1 MAESGRRLNYLTD
14 IDGLRAVAVLAVVLY
29 HLQVPGFAGGYVGVD
44 IFFVISGFLISGLI
58 RDRAVAGNFSLGGFY
73 ASRVLRL
80 LPSVLVTVAGT
91 AAVAILILQP
101 GMMSG
106 FALSA
111 SAAVFS
117 AANFVFYFE
126 SGYWDAAGE
135 LKPLLHL
142 WSLGVEEQ
150 FYLFWPTVLI
160 LLYKLPATAYRAG
173 LLLILAA
180 SLAACI
186 AMTNVDSAAAF
197 YLLPFRIW
205 QFALGALAVELWRGL
220 VISEFS
226 RQLLRSVGLALCGI
240 SIATFSDATPF
251 PGWQAIIP
259 SAGAALVLLASHE
272 TSGSVWL
279 SNTSARWLG
288 RISYAMYLAH
298 WPPIAL
304 YRAYTLQ
311 ELTGM
316 VQLLLAVVTLA
327 LTVALHYGV
336 ERRCYRRD
344 AQRVTGWHRGAS
356 ITLATAVTMA
366 LLLLLPAQMP
376 DQFTRRDVL
385 LSAADIEGYQQRRFA
400 WIRQACR
407 IDRVGAGKRCP
418 LPPENSAILFIGN
431 SHEPDAFNILVGALG
446 MANLRGSI
454 SFGSIDGCRELVSN
468 RDWASSTTPDC
479 QRRLDALRA
488 LLDDIRFKA
497 IVYSARRPYRNNKE
511 ALVNILDTIK
521 SRQAGVPLVTFE
533 DYFSTRTD
541 CASLINHYGSD
552 RACGR
557 LENLEHFPGLIPDA
571 TPLKERVSALSDYRF
586 SKLELLCGDNR
597 PGSCPTSTPDGD
609 PVFVDG
615 HHLTREFAV
624 WIGRLLA
631 QQNPTWLQAVAAT
644 PPDPQDLR
652 VYPGQ

>member
-1 MAESGRRLNYLTD
+1 MAESGRSLNYLTD

-58 RDRAVAGNFSLGGFY
+58 RDRVVAGNFSLAGFY

-101 GMMSG
+101 GMMSA

-126 SGYWDAAGE
+126 SGYWDATAE

-150 FYLFWPTVLI
+150 FYLFWPSLLL
-160 LLYKLPATAYRAG
+160 LLYKLPQRFYIAG
-173 LLLILAA
+173 LVVVTLA

-220 VISEFS
+220 HISEFS

-279 SNTSARWLG
+279 SNTSAQWLG
-288 RISYAMYLAH
+288 RVSYAMYLAH

-327 LTVALHYGV
+327 LTVALHYWV

-344 AQRVTGWHRGAS
+344 AQPVAGWRRGAS

-376 DQFTRRDVL
+376 DQFTRREVL
-385 LSAADIEGYQQRRFA
+385 LSATDIEGYQQRRFD
-400 WIRQACR
+400 WVRQTCR
-407 IDRVGAGKRCP
+407 VDRVGAGKRCP
-418 LPPENSAILFIGN
+418 LPADDSAILFIGN

-446 MANLRGSI
+446 MENLRGSI
-454 SFGSIDGCRELVSN
+454 SFGSIDGCRELVSD
-468 RDWASSTTPDC
+468 RDWASSAAPGC

-488 LLDDIRFKA
+488 LLDDFRLRA
-497 IVYSARRPYRNNKE
+497 IVYSARRPYRDNKE
-511 ALVNILDTIK
+511 ALVNVLDTIK
-521 SRQAGVPLVTFE
+521 SPQVGVPMITFE
-533 DYFSTRTD
+533 DYFSTRED

-571 TPLKERVSALSDYRF
+571 TPLKERVATLSDYRF
-586 SKLELLCGDNR
+586 SKLELLCGDSR

-624 WIGRLLA
+624 WTGRLLA
-631 QQNPTWLQAVAAT
+631 QQNPTWLQALAAT
-644 PPDPQDLR
+644 PSYPQDRR
-652 VYPGQ
+652 VDPGQ